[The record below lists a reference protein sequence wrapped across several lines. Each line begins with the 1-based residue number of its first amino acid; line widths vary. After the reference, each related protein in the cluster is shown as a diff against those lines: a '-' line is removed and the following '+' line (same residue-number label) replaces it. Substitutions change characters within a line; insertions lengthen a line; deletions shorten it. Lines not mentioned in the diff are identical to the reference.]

1 MVLSKILEQFIHLSE
16 DEYKD
21 VYFLIYSVYSK
32 YI

>member
-21 VYFLIYSVYSK
+21 FCFLIYSVYSK